1 MEPLIYLHEY
11 MLFLEWFKT
20 KYPDLY
26 DRYFVNILVPKDKKG
41 VKIIRDNLRDE
52 IYNKLVNIRN
62 AYYEQK
68 NGGYRMGKS
77 T

>member
-1 MEPLIYLHEY
+1 MEPLIYLREY

-26 DRYFVNILVPKDKKG
+26 DRYFVNILVPGDKKG

-62 AYYEQK
+62 AYYEQITD
-68 NGGYRMGKS
+68 NYRTGEPG
-77 T
+77 